1 VHFIVKLTAFAR
13 RPYTVC
19 SKPYM
24 AEAIP
29 LNNHCHN
36 PHSPRYIERSSGCV
50 IWCELLWIKL
60 RKVHVRFPYA
70 WYFPKKLNVI
80 EEIQEIHGKTCERWI
95 CSRNYTDV

>member
-24 AEAIP
+24 AEAIT
-29 LNNHCHN
+29 LNNHYHN
-36 PHSPRYIERSSGCV
+36 PHSPRYIERSSGCA

-60 RKVHVRFPYA
+60 RKSARTLPLCMIFSEKIKCNRRNTGNTRKNL
-70 WYFPKKLNVI
+70 WTLNL
-80 EEIQEIHGKTCERWI
+80 Q
-95 CSRNYTDV
+95 